1 MPQCFTAHTLQQG
14 QCDES
19 ILLAA
24 RRDGVERL
32 TLSTLSFSSSY
43 RSRFASSSFCSCT
56 AAATTPRSAA
66 TVPDGKHC
74 TSGGSWRPAAERR
87 SAEAVCVGHDYIP
100 RTLVTAGRRD
110 NAGRRGQSLEA
121 PLRSSLGDGGRCQ
134 DSGSDGYWI
143 ITGRPRHRRERR
155 SARVRRLG
163 FGPAARP
170 CGKSRT
176 THDGVCDWPFAT
188 SRERLLG
195 PE

>member
-1 MPQCFTAHTLQQG
+1 MT
-14 QCDES
+14 
-19 ILLAA
+19 
-24 RRDGVERL
+24 
-32 TLSTLSFSSSY
+32 
-43 RSRFASSSFCSCT
+43 
-56 AAATTPRSAA
+56 
-66 TVPDGKHC
+66 
-74 TSGGSWRPAAERR
+74 GGSWRPAAERR
-87 SAEAVCVGHDYIP
+87 SVEAVCAVHDYMP

-121 PLRSSLGDGGRCQ
+121 PLCSSLGDGGRCQ

-155 SARVRRLG
+155 LARVRRLG
-163 FGPAARP
+163 FGPAASP

>member
-1 MPQCFTAHTLQQG
+1 MPL
-14 QCDES
+14 
-19 ILLAA
+19 
-24 RRDGVERL
+24 
-32 TLSTLSFSSSY
+32 
-43 RSRFASSSFCSCT
+43 
-56 AAATTPRSAA
+56 
-66 TVPDGKHC
+66 PDGKHC
-74 TSGGSWRPAAERR
+74 NSGSFASGLSSAAATTAAASPAAMATPSRSLVTTVVPLPDGKHCNSGGSWRPAAERR
-87 SAEAVCVGHDYIP
+87 SVEAVCVGHDYIP

-121 PLRSSLGDGGRCQ
+121 PLCSSLGDSGRCQ

-163 FGPAARP
+163 FGPAASP